1 MPVPPSP
8 RGRRTGSRTRSID
21 IDIGE
26 RRGDVKEVKNGL
38 ARNFLLPKKLA
49 LRATD
54 HNIKA
59 WESRLNSLKLKDAK
73 IVEDAQ
79 AIADKLN
86 TVEISIAVKAGEEDK
101 LFGSVTSQHISDSL
115 KEQGYE
121 VDRKTILLSEPIKTL
136 GNFDIPVKLHPE
148 VTANIKLDVV
158 KEEE

>member
-1 MPVPPSP
+1 MKVLLL
-8 RGRRTGSRTRSID
+8 D
-21 IDIGE
+21 NVENIGK
-26 RRGDVKEVKNGL
+26 RGDVKEVKNGL

-54 HNIKA
+54 HNIRA

-79 AIADKLN
+79 AIADGLN

-101 LFGSVTSQHISDSL
+101 LFGSVTTQHISDSL

-121 VDRKTILLSEPIKTL
+121 VDRKTIQLAEPIKTL
-136 GNFDIPVKLHPE
+136 GNFDIPIKLHPE

-158 KEEE
+158 KESEEE

>member
-1 MPVPPSP
+1 MKVLLLDNIENIGK
-8 RGRRTGSRTRSID
+8 RG
-21 IDIGE
+21 E
-26 RRGDVKEVKNGL
+26 VKEVKNGL

-54 HNIKA
+54 HNIRA

-73 IVEDAQ
+73 IVEDTQ
-79 AIADKLN
+79 AIADGLN

-101 LFGSVTSQHISDSL
+101 LFGSVTTQHISDSL

-121 VDRKTILLSEPIKTL
+121 VDRKTIQLAEPIKTL
-136 GNFDIPVKLHPE
+136 GNFDIPIKLHPE

-158 KEEE
+158 KESEEE

>member
-1 MPVPPSP
+1 MKVLLLDNIENIGK
-8 RGRRTGSRTRSID
+8 RG
-21 IDIGE
+21 E
-26 RRGDVKEVKNGL
+26 VKEVKNGL

-59 WESRLNSLKLKDAK
+59 WENRLNSLKLKDAK
-73 IVEDAQ
+73 IVEDVQ

-86 TVEISIAVKAGEEDK
+86 TIEISIAVKAGEEDK
-101 LFGSVTSQHISDSL
+101 LFGSVTTQNISDSL
-115 KEQGYE
+115 KEKGVE
-121 VDRKTILLSEPIKTL
+121 VDRKTIILSEPIKTL
-136 GNFDIPVKLHPE
+136 GNFDITIKLHPE

>member
-1 MPVPPSP
+1 MKVLLL
-8 RGRRTGSRTRSID
+8 D
-21 IDIGE
+21 NVENIGK
-26 RRGDVKEVKNGL
+26 RGDVKEVKNGL

-54 HNIKA
+54 HNIRA

-73 IVEDAQ
+73 IVGDAQ
-79 AIADKLN
+79 TIADTLN
-86 TVEISIAVKAGEEDK
+86 TVAISIAVKAGEEDK
-101 LFGSVTSQHISDSL
+101 LFGSVTTQHISDAL
-115 KEQGYE
+115 KEQGYD

-136 GNFDIPVKLHPE
+136 GNFDIPIKLHHE

>member
-1 MPVPPSP
+1 MKVLLL
-8 RGRRTGSRTRSID
+8 D
-21 IDIGE
+21 NVENIGK
-26 RRGDVKEVKNGL
+26 RGDVKEVKNGL

>member
-1 MPVPPSP
+1 MKVLLLDNIENIGK
-8 RGRRTGSRTRSID
+8 RG
-21 IDIGE
+21 E
-26 RRGDVKEVKNGL
+26 VKEVKNGL

-54 HNIKA
+54 HNIRA

-79 AIADKLN
+79 AIADGLN

-101 LFGSVTSQHISDSL
+101 LFGSVTTQHISDSL
-115 KEQGYE
+115 KEKGYE
-121 VDRKTILLSEPIKTL
+121 VDRKTIQLAEPIKTL
-136 GNFDIPVKLHPE
+136 GNYDIPIKLHPE

-158 KEEE
+158 KESEEE

>member
-1 MPVPPSP
+1 MKVLLLDNIENIGK
-8 RGRRTGSRTRSID
+8 RG
-21 IDIGE
+21 E
-26 RRGDVKEVKNGL
+26 VKEVKNGL

-54 HNIKA
+54 HNIRA

-79 AIADKLN
+79 AIADGLN

-101 LFGSVTSQHISDSL
+101 LFGSVTTQHISDSL
-115 KEQGYE
+115 KEKGYE
-121 VDRKTILLSEPIKTL
+121 VDRKTIQLAEPIKTL
-136 GNFDIPVKLHPE
+136 GNFDIPIKLHPE

-158 KEEE
+158 KESEEE

>member
-1 MPVPPSP
+1 MKVLLLDNVENIGK
-8 RGRRTGSRTRSID
+8 RG
-21 IDIGE
+21 E
-26 RRGDVKEVKNGL
+26 VKEVKNGL

-59 WESRLNSLKLKDAK
+59 WENRLNSLKLKDAK

-79 AIADKLN
+79 AIADTLN
-86 TVEISIAVKAGEEDK
+86 TIEISIAVKAGEEDK
-101 LFGSVTSQHISDSL
+101 LFGSVTTQNISDSL
-115 KEQGYE
+115 KEKGFE
-121 VDRKTILLSEPIKTL
+121 VDRKTIILSEPIKTL
-136 GNFDIPVKLHPE
+136 GNFDIPIKLHPE

>member
-1 MPVPPSP
+1 MKVLLLDN
-8 RGRRTGSRTRSID
+8 IEN
-21 IDIGE
+21 IGK
-26 RRGDVKEVKNGL
+26 RGDVKEVKNGL

-79 AIADKLN
+79 AIADTLN
-86 TVEISIAVKAGEEDK
+86 TVAISIAVKAGEEDK
-101 LFGSVTSQHISDSL
+101 LFGSVTTQNISDAL
-115 KEQGYE
+115 KEQGHE
-121 VDRKTILLSEPIKTL
+121 VDRKTILLPEAIKTL
-136 GNFDIPVKLHPE
+136 GNFDIPIKIHPE

>member
-1 MPVPPSP
+1 MKVLLLDNIENIGK
-8 RGRRTGSRTRSID
+8 RG
-21 IDIGE
+21 E
-26 RRGDVKEVKNGL
+26 VKEVKNGL

-54 HNIKA
+54 HNIRA

-79 AIADKLN
+79 AIADGLN

-101 LFGSVTSQHISDSL
+101 LFGSVTTQHISDSL

-121 VDRKTILLSEPIKTL
+121 VDRKTIQLAEPIKTL
-136 GNFDIPVKLHPE
+136 GNFDIPIKLHPE

-158 KEEE
+158 KESEEE

>member
-1 MPVPPSP
+1 MKVLLLDNVENIGK
-8 RGRRTGSRTRSID
+8 RG
-21 IDIGE
+21 E
-26 RRGDVKEVKNGL
+26 VKEVKNGL

-59 WESRLNSLKLKDAK
+59 WENRLNSLKLKDAK

-79 AIADKLN
+79 EIADTLN
-86 TVEISIAVKAGEEDK
+86 TIEISIAVKAGEEDK
-101 LFGSVTSQHISDSL
+101 LFGSVTTQNISNSL
-115 KEQGYE
+115 KEIGFE
-121 VDRKTILLSEPIKTL
+121 VDRKTIILSEPIKTL
-136 GNFDIPVKLHPE
+136 GNFDIPIKLHPE

>member
-1 MPVPPSP
+1 MKVLLLDNIEHIGK
-8 RGRRTGSRTRSID
+8 RG
-21 IDIGE
+21 E
-26 RRGDVKEVKNGL
+26 VKEVKNGL

-59 WESRLNSLKLKDAK
+59 WENRLNSLKLKDAK

-79 AIADKLN
+79 AIADTLN
-86 TVEISIAVKAGEEDK
+86 TIEISIAVKAGEEDK
-101 LFGSVTSQHISDSL
+101 LFGSVTTQNISDSL
-115 KEQGYE
+115 KEKGFE
-121 VDRKTILLSEPIKTL
+121 VDRKTIILSEPIKTL
-136 GNFDIPVKLHPE
+136 GNFDIPIKLHPE